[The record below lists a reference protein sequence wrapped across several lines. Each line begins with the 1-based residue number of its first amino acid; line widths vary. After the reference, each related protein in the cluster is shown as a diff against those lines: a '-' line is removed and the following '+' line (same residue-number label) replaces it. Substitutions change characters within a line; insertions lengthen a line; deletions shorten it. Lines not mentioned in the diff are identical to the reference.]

1 MSEDPRPGPVR
12 EGVVVRTAT
21 RADVEAITEI
31 YNQAVV
37 HTTASYDLEPVSL
50 ASRLAWFDEKIAEGW
65 PVLVATSPS
74 GDEIVG
80 WSSYGPYRAKAG
92 YDATVEHSVYVR
104 TDRRAGGVGTALLLP
119 LIDRARAE
127 GRHVM
132 LGGVDA
138 DNAGSIAFHERHGF
152 TAVAR
157 FHQVGRKF
165 DRWLDLVFLQLL
177 LSDDSKDPDDSD
189 EGRPAS

>member
-1 MSEDPRPGPVR
+1 MTESQSRGPGGTPG
-12 EGVVVRTAT
+12 GVVVRAAT
-21 RADVEAITEI
+21 RSDVEAITEI

-37 HTTASYDLEPVSL
+37 HTTASYDLEPVTL
-50 ASRLAWFDEKIAEGW
+50 ASRLDWFDQKIADGW
-65 PVLVATSPS
+65 PVLVAT
-74 GDEIVG
+74 GDPADGQQGTGEVLG

-92 YDATVEHSVYVR
+92 YDATVEHSVYVSS
-104 TDRRAGGVGTALLLP
+104 DHRAEGVGTALLLP
-119 LIDRARAE
+119 LIAQARAE

-152 TAVAR
+152 TVVAHFR
-157 FHQVGRKF
+157 QVGRKF

-177 LSDDSKDPDDSD
+177 L
-189 EGRPAS
+189 